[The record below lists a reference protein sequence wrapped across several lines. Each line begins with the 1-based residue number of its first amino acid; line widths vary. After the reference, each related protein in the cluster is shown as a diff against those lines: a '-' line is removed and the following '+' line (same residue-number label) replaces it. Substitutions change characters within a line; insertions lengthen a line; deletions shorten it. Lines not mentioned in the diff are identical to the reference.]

1 MRIVNRDDDQL
12 PENSCQISKRQVDN
26 WTRLEIFNGI
36 MNRLKLFKYQ
46 TIFNYRFTCIYEI
59 IEKKNEKLFA
69 SNENISKN
77 NITKKEGPL
86 CTCNFFVRSL
96 YNFLRKSN
104 LKIRKIFETL
114 SKLSGK

>member
-59 IEKKNEKLFA
+59 IEKKT
-69 SNENISKN
+69 KN
-77 NITKKEGPL
+77 YLLRTKIYRKIILQKRKVPL
-86 CTCNFFVRSL
+86 CTIFCTKLVQFFE
-96 YNFLRKSN
+96 
-104 LKIRKIFETL
+104 KIKFKNT
-114 SKLSGK
+114 

>member
-1 MRIVNRDDDQL
+1 
-12 PENSCQISKRQVDN
+12 
-26 WTRLEIFNGI
+26 

-77 NITKKEGPL
+77 NITKKEGS
-86 CTCNFFVRSL
+86 SL
-96 YNFLRKSN
+96 YNFLYEACT
-104 LKIRKIFETL
+104 IFWENQI
-114 SKLSGK
+114 